1 MAGDSANI
9 QQFKHS
15 VVRFFNHR
23 GSQIG
28 ASDRG
33 IITRFIIEYAFD
45 SLNEENDYR
54 DEDECVW
61 STTSELG

>member
-15 VVRFFNHR
+15 VVGFFNHR

-45 SLNEENDYR
+45 SLNEENDYPSNLER
-54 DEDECVW
+54 
-61 STTSELG
+61 